1 MIDKFC
7 RDAVVTKNVNNQISQ
22 ILYDLNFILENISN
36 NMLIGAVNSE
46 NDAVNNVINHET
58 GGSGNIST

>member
-1 MIDKFC
+1 
-7 RDAVVTKNVNNQISQ
+7 
-22 ILYDLNFILENISN
+22 
-36 NMLIGAVNSE
+36 MLIGAVNSE